1 LQWDKIGP
9 KKCPADTLAY
19 PSDDVTPINDLN
31 RVKIFTNSTRVALRN
46 DVVMIRITFL
56 SNDMT
61 RVTINNSRLETKIF
75 CKISKHFIDK
85 HS

>member
-1 LQWDKIGP
+1 M
-9 KKCPADTLAY
+9 LAY